1 MSDGTTEKS
10 NEPLSENSAEGTAA
24 TATATEP
31 VVENPCRRELDLEIP
46 AEEVSKAMEKVAK
59 DFAKVARVA
68 GFRPGK
74 APITLIRRKFADD
87 IKGEVL
93 QSLVPQRVEKAVTE
107 QNLTPISQPQ
117 VEQLDFNDG
126 QAIKFRAVF
135 EVLPE
140 FEVGNYKDLQLE
152 MPAMDVAEEDVTKTL
167 EEMRERAATFAPAEG
182 RPVQDGDY
190 VQLKLTGTPEGE
202 GEPLQA
208 DSVLCHIGAEETMAP
223 FNENLRGVNIGDHK
237 DFDVPYPA
245 DYPDAKLAGKTFHY
259 SVDVLGIKTK
269 KLAELNDEFAKDV
282 SDASG
287 LEELNKKIREGLEHQ
302 RDHKHKDLLR
312 EKVLNEIVKLHD
324 FPVPQS
330 LVEHQMDVRLE
341 RVVRSLAQQGVDP
354 RAVNIDWVSL
364 RQRNADRAKD
374 DVKAELIVDR
384 IATAEN
390 IDVNEEEV
398 EHELEHMAGHSN
410 ESAEAIRARLTKQGT
425 LDRIKAKLRSDKTLD
440 WLAQNARVTTTAAP
454 AEAK

>member
-1 MSDGTTEKS
+1 MTEGTEKT
-10 NEPLSENSAEGTAA
+10 AEGTPESATQAA
-24 TATATEP
+24 AEAT
-31 VVENPCRRELDLEIP
+31 CRRELDLEIP
-46 AEEVSKAMEKVAK
+46 ADEVSKAMEKVAK
-59 DFAKVARVA
+59 EFAKVARVP

-74 APITLIRRKFADD
+74 APITLIRRRFADD

-93 QSLVPQRVEKAVTE
+93 QSLVPERVEKAVSE
-107 QNLTPISQPQ
+107 QKLTPVSQPK

-126 QAIKFRAVF
+126 QPLKFRAVF

-140 FEVGNYKDLQLE
+140 FELGNYKDLQLE
-152 MPAMDVAEEDVTKTL
+152 MPVMDVVDEDVSKTL
-167 EEMRERAATFAPAEG
+167 EDMRERAAAFAPAEG
-182 RPVQDGDY
+182 RAVQDGDY

-237 DFDVPYPA
+237 DFAVPYPA
-245 DYPDAKLAGKTFHY
+245 DYPDAKLAGKTYRY

-269 KLAELNDEFAKDV
+269 KLPELNDDFAKDV
-282 SDASG
+282 SDATT

-302 RDHKHKDLLR
+302 RDHKQKDLLR
-312 EKVLNEIVKLHD
+312 EKVLGEMVKLHD

-364 RQRNADRAKD
+364 RKRNEDRAKD

-390 IDVNEEEV
+390 IDVTEEEV
-398 EHELEHMAGHSN
+398 EHELQHLAGHSN

-440 WLAQNARVTTTAAP
+440 WLAQNARVSTTKAAA

>member
-1 MSDGTTEKS
+1 MTEGTEKT
-10 NEPLSENSAEGTAA
+10 AESTPESTNQAA
-24 TATATEP
+24 AEAT
-31 VVENPCRRELDLEIP
+31 CRRELDLEIP
-46 AEEVSKAMEKVAK
+46 ADEVSKAMERVAK
-59 DFAKVARVA
+59 EFAKVARVP

-74 APITLIRRKFADD
+74 APITLIRRRFADD

-93 QSLVPQRVEKAVTE
+93 QSLVPERVEKAVSE
-107 QNLTPISQPQ
+107 QKLTPVSQPK

-126 QAIKFRAVF
+126 QPLKFRAVF

-140 FEVGNYKDLQLE
+140 FELGNYKDLQLE
-152 MPAMDVAEEDVTKTL
+152 MPVMDVVDEDVTKTL
-167 EEMRERAATFAPAEG
+167 EDMRERAAAFAPAEG
-182 RPVQDGDY
+182 RPVQDGDF

-245 DYPDAKLAGKTFHY
+245 DYPDAKLAGKTYHY

-269 KLAELNDEFAKDV
+269 KLPELNDDFAKDV
-282 SDASG
+282 SDATT
-287 LEELNKKIREGLEHQ
+287 LEELKKKIREGLEHQ
-302 RDHKHKDLLR
+302 RDHKQKDLLR
-312 EKVLNEIVKLHD
+312 EKVLGEIVKLHD

-364 RQRNADRAKD
+364 RKRNEDRAKD

-390 IDVNEEEV
+390 IDVTEEEV
-398 EHELEHMAGHSN
+398 EHELEHLAGHSN

-440 WLAQNARVTTTAAP
+440 WLAQNARVSTTAA
-454 AEAK
+454 AAGAK